1 MPGKAPPHIHDLA
14 NATGGWLRPAE
25 GDLLFHLAS
34 QCRAGCIVEI
44 GSFEGKSITY
54 LAAGSNAATRVPV
67 YSIDPHT
74 GNGDGSNTFPAF
86 QQQVARSGFAHLVR
100 PIVATSQQTACSFD
114 EQIGLLFIDGAHDDA
129 SVKSDWDQWVPKVL
143 PGGYVAM
150 HDTLLWRAPREI
162 AEERIIRSTEFV
174 RTGVADSIT
183 FGMKR
188 QPHDATENRWQRSR
202 VLLLKRASNVAARI
216 PLPDSAKDFGSRAL
230 RALQR

>member
-1 MPGKAPPHIHDLA
+1 MLGKAPPRIHDLA
-14 NATGGWLRPAE
+14 NAAGGWLRPAE
-25 GDLLFHLAS
+25 GDLLFHLAG

-44 GSFEGKSITY
+44 GSFQGKSITF
-54 LAAGSNAATRVPV
+54 LAAGSDTAARVPV

-74 GNGDGSNTFPAF
+74 GNSFPAF

-100 PIVATSQQTACSFD
+100 PIVATSQQAAIDFD

-162 AEERIIRSTEFV
+162 AEERILRSAEFV

-188 QPHDATENRWQRSR
+188 QPHDAGENRWQRWR
-202 VLLLKRASNVAARI
+202 VLLLKRASNVAARL
-216 PLPDSAKDFGSRAL
+216 PLPGFAKAFGSRAL
-230 RALQR
+230 RVLQR